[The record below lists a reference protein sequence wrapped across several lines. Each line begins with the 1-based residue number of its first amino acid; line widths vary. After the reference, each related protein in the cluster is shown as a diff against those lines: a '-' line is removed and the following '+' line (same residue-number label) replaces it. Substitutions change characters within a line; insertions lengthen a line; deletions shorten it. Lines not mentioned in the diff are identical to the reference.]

1 MLYTPMKILVPILL
15 FLVVGCGSKMKPIR
29 PKTQNVSSSV
39 YASGTIKSKSQ
50 YQALPLVAGIVQ
62 AIFVDDGDLV
72 KKGQL
77 LFKIDN
83 QAQLINEENAAL
95 SASYYDLGSNQDK
108 LQDARNSIQLARE
121 KLKTDSLLY
130 VRQLNLFNQ
139 NVISKVELEQKELAY
154 QSSQNALS
162 NALIR
167 YNDLNRQINFSAKQ
181 AKNNLALSSK
191 SASDFEIRSD
201 IDGRVYSVLIE
212 KGDLVGPQVPLAV
225 LGSADNF
232 ILEMQVDEYDIAKV
246 DLNMRVL
253 ITMDSYKGQVFEAKV
268 TKINP
273 LMNERSKTFKVEA
286 TFTKAPKR
294 VFPNTSFEANIVLE
308 SKKNV
313 LTIPRTYLLK
323 GDSVLLA
330 SGKKV
335 KVTVGLRDF
344 EFVEILSGIKP
355 EDEIMLEN
363 E

>member
-1 MLYTPMKILVPILL
+1 M
-15 FLVVGCGSKMKPIR
+15 
-29 PKTQNVSSSV
+29 
-39 YASGTIKSKSQ
+39 
-50 YQALPLVAGIVQ
+50 PLVAGIIQ
-62 AIFVDDGDLV
+62 TIFVDDGDLV

-83 QAQLINEENAAL
+83 KTQLINEENAAL
-95 SASYYDLGSNQDK
+95 SASYYDLSSNQDK
-108 LQDARNSIQLARE
+108 LEDARNSIQLARE

-167 YNDLNRQINFSAKQ
+167 YSDLKRQINFSAKQ

-201 IDGRVYSVLIE
+201 IDGRVYSVLVE

-225 LGSADNF
+225 LGSTDNF

-246 DLNMRVL
+246 NLNMRVL

-273 LMNERSKTFKVEA
+273 LMNERSKTFIVEA
-286 TFTKAPKR
+286 IFTKAPKR

-308 SKKNV
+308 SKKKV

-323 GDSVLLA
+323 GDSVLLTN
-330 SGKKV
+330 GKKV
-335 KVTVGLRDF
+335 KVNIGLRDF
-344 EFVEILSGIKP
+344 ELVEILSGLKQ
-355 EDEIMLEN
+355 EDEIMLET

>member
-1 MLYTPMKILVPILL
+1 MKILVPILL
-15 FLVVGCGSKMKPIR
+15 VLIVGGGCSSKSESIH
-29 PKTQNVSSSV
+29 PKVQNISSSV

-50 YQALPLVAGIVQ
+50 YQAVPLVSGIIQEV
-62 AIFVDDGDLV
+62 FVDDGDYV
-72 KKGQL
+72 RKGQL
-77 LFKIDN
+77 LIRIDN
-83 QAQLINEENAAL
+83 RAQLINEENAAL

-108 LQDARNSIQLARE
+108 LEDAQNAIRLARE
-121 KLKTDSLLY
+121 KLETDSLMY

-139 NVISKVELEQKELAY
+139 NVISQVELEQRELAY

-162 NALIR
+162 NAIIR
-167 YNDLNRQINFSAKQ
+167 YNDLKRQINFSAKQ

-201 IDGRVYSVLIE
+201 INGRVYSVLIE
-212 KGDLVGPQVPLAV
+212 KGDLVGPQIPLAV
-225 LGSADNF
+225 IGSADSF

-253 ITMDSYKGQVFEAKV
+253 VTMDSYKGQVFEARV
-268 TKINP
+268 NKINP

-286 TFTKAPKR
+286 IFTKAPKKI
-294 VFPNTSFEANIVLE
+294 FPNTSFEANIVLE
-308 SKKNV
+308 SKKEV

-330 SGKKV
+330 NGKKV
-335 KVTVGLRDF
+335 KVKIGLRDF
-344 EFVEILSGIKP
+344 EFVEILSGLRP
-355 EDEIMLEN
+355 EDEIMLET

>member
-1 MLYTPMKILVPILL
+1 MKILVPILL
-15 FLVVGCGSKMKPIR
+15 LLLVGCGSKTETVR
-29 PKTQNVSSSV
+29 PKTQNISSSV
-39 YASGTIKSKSQ
+39 YASGTVKSKSQ
-50 YQALPLVAGIVQ
+50 YQAVPIVAGIIQ
-62 AIFVDDGDLV
+62 DIFVDDGDLV

-83 QAQLINEENAAL
+83 QTQLINEENAAL

-167 YNDLNRQINFSAKQ
+167 YNDLKRQINFSAKQ

-191 SASDFEIRSD
+191 SVSDFEIRSD

-253 ITMDSYKGQVFEAKV
+253 ITMDSYKGQIFEAKV

>member
-1 MLYTPMKILVPILL
+1 MKRLIPILL
-15 FLVVGCGSKMKPIR
+15 LLVVGCNSKNEAIH
-29 PKTQNVSSSV
+29 PKVQNISSSV

-50 YQALPLVAGIVQ
+50 YQAVPLVAGIIQ
-62 AIFVDDGDLV
+62 KIFVDDGDYV

-83 QAQLINEENAAL
+83 QTQLINEENAAL
-95 SASYYDLGSNQDK
+95 SASYYDLSSNQDK
-108 LQDARNSIQLARE
+108 LEDARNAIQLARE
-121 KLKTDSLLY
+121 KLKTDSSLY

-154 QSSQNALS
+154 QSSQNGLS

-167 YNDLNRQINFSAKQ
+167 YNDLKRQINFSAKQ

-201 IDGRVYSVLIE
+201 IDGRVYSVLVE

-225 LGSADNF
+225 LGSADSF
-232 ILEMQVDEYDIAKV
+232 ILEMQVDEYDIAKI
-246 DLNMRVL
+246 DLTMRVL
-253 ITMDSYKGQVFEAKV
+253 VTMDSYKGQVFEAKV

-273 LMNERSKTFKVEA
+273 LMNERSKTFIVEA
-286 TFTKAPKR
+286 TFTKPPKR

-308 SKKNV
+308 SKKKV
-313 LTIPRTYLLK
+313 LTIPRSYLLK
-323 GDSVLLA
+323 GDSVQLGN
-330 SGKKV
+330 GKKM
-335 KVTVGLRDF
+335 KVSIGLGDF
-344 EFVEILSGIKP
+344 EFVEILSDLKP
-355 EDEIMLEN
+355 EDEIMLES

>member
-1 MLYTPMKILVPILL
+1 MKIFFPFLL
-15 FLVVGCGSKMKPIR
+15 FLLVACGSKTETIH
-29 PKTQNVSSSV
+29 PKTQDITSSV

-50 YQALPLVAGIVQ
+50 YKAIPLVSGIIQEVL
-62 AIFVDDGDLV
+62 VDDGDFV

-77 LFKIDN
+77 LFRIDN
-83 QAQLINEENAAL
+83 KAQLINEENAAL
-95 SASYYDLGSNQDK
+95 SASYYDLSSNQDK
-108 LQDARNSIQLARE
+108 LEDARNAIQLARE

-154 QSSQNALS
+154 QSSKNGLS

-167 YNDLNRQINFSAKQ
+167 YNDLKRQINFSAKQ

-201 IDGRVYSVLIE
+201 INGRVYSVLIE

-225 LGSADNF
+225 LGSADSF

-246 DLNMRVL
+246 NLNMRVL
-253 ITMDSYKGQVFEAKV
+253 VTMDSYKGQVFEAKV

-286 TFTKAPKR
+286 EFTEPPKR
-294 VFPNTSFEANIVLE
+294 IFPNTSFEANIVLE
-308 SKKNV
+308 SKKKV
-313 LTIPRTYLLK
+313 LTIPRSYLLK
-323 GDSVLLA
+323 GDSVLLK
-330 SGKKV
+330 SGTKV
-335 KVTVGLRDF
+335 KVRIGLRDF

-355 EDEIMLEN
+355 EDELMLET

>member
-1 MLYTPMKILVPILL
+1 MKRLIPILL
-15 FLVVGCGSKMKPIR
+15 LLVVGCNSKNEAIH
-29 PKTQNVSSSV
+29 PKVQNISSSV

-50 YQALPLVAGIVQ
+50 YQAVPLVAGIIQ
-62 AIFVDDGDLV
+62 KIFVDDGDYV

-83 QAQLINEENAAL
+83 QTQLINEENAAL
-95 SASYYDLGSNQDK
+95 SASYYDLSSNQDK
-108 LQDARNSIQLARE
+108 LEDARNAIQLARE
-121 KLKTDSLLY
+121 KLKTDSSLY

-154 QSSQNALS
+154 QSSQNGLS

-167 YNDLNRQINFSAKQ
+167 YNDLKRQINFSAKQ

-201 IDGRVYSVLIE
+201 IDGRVYSVLVE

-225 LGSADNF
+225 LGSADSF
-232 ILEMQVDEYDIAKV
+232 ILEMQVDEYDIAKI
-246 DLNMRVL
+246 DLTMRVL
-253 ITMDSYKGQVFEAKV
+253 VTMDSYKGQVFEAKV

-273 LMNERSKTFKVEA
+273 LMNERSKTFIVEA
-286 TFTKAPKR
+286 TFTKPPKR

-308 SKKNV
+308 SKKKV
-313 LTIPRTYLLK
+313 LTIPRSYLLK
-323 GDSVLLA
+323 GDSVQLGN
-330 SGKKV
+330 GKKM
-335 KVTVGLRDF
+335 KVSIGLGDF
-344 EFVEILSGIKP
+344 EFVEILSGLKP
-355 EDEIMLEN
+355 EDEIMLES

>member
-1 MLYTPMKILVPILL
+1 MLLILVG
-15 FLVVGCGSKMKPIR
+15 GCSSKSESIH
-29 PKTQNVSSSV
+29 PKVQNISSSV

-50 YQALPLVAGIVQ
+50 YQAVPLVSGIIREV
-62 AIFVDDGDLV
+62 FVDDGDYV

-77 LFKIDN
+77 LIKIDN
-83 QAQLINEENAAL
+83 KAQLINEENAAL

-108 LQDARNSIQLARE
+108 LEDARNAIRLARE
-121 KLKTDSLLY
+121 KLKTDSLMY

-139 NVISKVELEQKELAY
+139 NVISKVELEQRELAY

-162 NALIR
+162 NAIIR
-167 YNDLNRQINFSAKQ
+167 YNDLKRQINFSAKQ

-201 IDGRVYSVLIE
+201 INGRVYSVLIE

-225 LGSADNF
+225 IGSADSF
-232 ILEMQVDEYDIAKV
+232 VLEMQVDEYDIAKV

-253 ITMDSYKGQVFEAKV
+253 VTMDSYKGQVFEARV
-268 TKINP
+268 NKINP

-286 TFTKAPKR
+286 VFTKAPKKI
-294 VFPNTSFEANIVLE
+294 FPNTSFEANIVLE
-308 SKKNV
+308 SKKEV

-330 SGKKV
+330 NGKKV
-335 KVTVGLRDF
+335 KVKIGLRDF
-344 EFVEILSGIKP
+344 EFVEILSGLRP
-355 EDEIMLEN
+355 EDEIMLET

>member
-1 MLYTPMKILVPILL
+1 MKIFVPVLLLILVG
-15 FLVVGCGSKMKPIR
+15 GCSSKSESIH
-29 PKTQNVSSSV
+29 PKVQNISSSV

-50 YQALPLVAGIVQ
+50 YQAVPLVSGIIQEV
-62 AIFVDDGDLV
+62 FVDDGDYV

-77 LFKIDN
+77 LIKIDN
-83 QAQLINEENAAL
+83 RAQLINEENAAL

-108 LQDARNSIQLARE
+108 LEDARNAIRLARE
-121 KLKTDSLLY
+121 KLKTDSLMY

-139 NVISKVELEQKELAY
+139 NVISKVELEQRELAY

-162 NALIR
+162 NAIIR
-167 YNDLNRQINFSAKQ
+167 YNDLKRQINFSAKQ

-201 IDGRVYSVLIE
+201 INGRVYSVLIE
-212 KGDLVGPQVPLAV
+212 KGDLVGPQIPLAV
-225 LGSADNF
+225 IGSADSF

-253 ITMDSYKGQVFEAKV
+253 VTMDSYKGQVFEARV
-268 TKINP
+268 NKINP

-286 TFTKAPKR
+286 VFTKAPKKI
-294 VFPNTSFEANIVLE
+294 FPNTSFEANIVLE
-308 SKKNV
+308 SKKEV

-330 SGKKV
+330 NGKKV
-335 KVTVGLRDF
+335 KVKIGLRDF
-344 EFVEILSGIKP
+344 EFVEILSGLRP
-355 EDEIMLEN
+355 EDKIMLET

>member
-1 MLYTPMKILVPILL
+1 MLLI
-15 FLVVGCGSKMKPIR
+15 VVGGCSSKSESIH
-29 PKTQNVSSSV
+29 PKVQNISSSV

-50 YQALPLVAGIVQ
+50 YQAVPLVSGIIQEV
-62 AIFVDDGDLV
+62 FVDDGDYV

-77 LFKIDN
+77 LIKIDN
-83 QAQLINEENAAL
+83 KAQLINEENAAL

-108 LQDARNSIQLARE
+108 LEDARNAIRLARE
-121 KLKTDSLLY
+121 KLKTDSLMY

-139 NVISKVELEQKELAY
+139 NVISKVELEQRELAY

-162 NALIR
+162 NAIIR
-167 YNDLNRQINFSAKQ
+167 YNDLKRQINFSAKQ

-201 IDGRVYSVLIE
+201 INGRVYSVLIE

-225 LGSADNF
+225 IGSADSF
-232 ILEMQVDEYDIAKV
+232 VLEMQVDEYDIAKV

-253 ITMDSYKGQVFEAKV
+253 VTMDSYKGQVFEARV
-268 TKINP
+268 NKINP

-286 TFTKAPKR
+286 VFTKAPKKI
-294 VFPNTSFEANIVLE
+294 FPNTSFEANIVLE
-308 SKKNV
+308 SKKEV

-330 SGKKV
+330 NGKKV
-335 KVTVGLRDF
+335 KVKIGLRDF
-344 EFVEILSGIKP
+344 EFVEILSGLRP
-355 EDEIMLEN
+355 EDEIMLET

>member
-1 MLYTPMKILVPILL
+1 MMKAYVPILL
-15 FLVVGCGSKMKPIR
+15 LFATACGSKNESIH
-29 PKTQNVSSSV
+29 PKIQNISSSI
-39 YASGTIKSKSQ
+39 YASGTIRSKNQ
-50 YQALPLVAGIVQ
+50 YQVVPLVSGIILEV
-62 AIFVDDGDLV
+62 FVDDGDYV

-83 QAQLINEENAAL
+83 KAQLINEENAAL

-108 LQDARNSIQLARE
+108 LEDARNAIQLAKE
-121 KLKTDSLLY
+121 KLKNDSLMY

-139 NVISKVELEQKELAY
+139 NVISKVELEQRELAY
-154 QSSQNALS
+154 ESSQNAFS
-162 NALIR
+162 NAIIR
-167 YNDLNRQINFSAKQ
+167 YNDLKRQINFSAKQ
-181 AKNNLALSSK
+181 AKNNLDLSSK

-201 IDGRVYSVLIE
+201 INGRVYSVLIE
-212 KGDLVGPQVPLAV
+212 KGDLVGPQIPLAV
-225 LGSADNF
+225 LGSADSF

-253 ITMDSYKGQVFEAKV
+253 VTMDSYKGQVFEAKV

-286 TFTKAPKR
+286 TFTKPPKR
-294 VFPNTSFEANIVLE
+294 IFPNTSFEANIVLE
-308 SKKNV
+308 SKKKV

-330 SGKKV
+330 NGNKV
-335 KVTVGLRDF
+335 KIKIGLRDF
-344 EFVEILSGIKP
+344 EFVEVLSGLKP
-355 EDEIMLEN
+355 EDEIMLET

>member
-1 MLYTPMKILVPILL
+1 MKIFVPILL
-15 FLVVGCGSKMKPIR
+15 LIIVEGCSSKSESIH
-29 PKTQNVSSSV
+29 PKVQNISSSV

-50 YQALPLVAGIVQ
+50 YQAVPLVSGIIQEV
-62 AIFVDDGDLV
+62 FVDDGDYV

-77 LFKIDN
+77 LIKIDN
-83 QAQLINEENAAL
+83 RAQLINEENAAL

-108 LQDARNSIQLARE
+108 LEDARNAIRLARE
-121 KLKTDSLLY
+121 KLKTDSLMY

-139 NVISKVELEQKELAY
+139 NVISKVELEQRELAY

-162 NALIR
+162 NAIIR
-167 YNDLNRQINFSAKQ
+167 YNDLKRQINFSAKQ

-191 SASDFEIRSD
+191 SVSDFEIRSD
-201 IDGRVYSVLIE
+201 INGRVYSVLIE
-212 KGDLVGPQVPLAV
+212 KGDLVGPQIPLAV
-225 LGSADNF
+225 IGSADSF

-253 ITMDSYKGQVFEAKV
+253 VTMDSYKGQVFEARV
-268 TKINP
+268 NKINP

-286 TFTKAPKR
+286 IFTKAPKKI
-294 VFPNTSFEANIVLE
+294 FPNTSFEANIVLE
-308 SKKNV
+308 SKKEV

-330 SGKKV
+330 NGKKV
-335 KVTVGLRDF
+335 KVKIGLRDF
-344 EFVEILSGIKP
+344 EFVEILSGLRS
-355 EDEIMLEN
+355 EDKIMLET

>member
-1 MLYTPMKILVPILL
+1 MKIFFPFLL
-15 FLVVGCGSKMKPIR
+15 FLLVECGSKTETIH
-29 PKTQNVSSSV
+29 PKTQDITSSV

-50 YQALPLVAGIVQ
+50 YKAIPLVSGIIQEVL
-62 AIFVDDGDLV
+62 VDDGDFV

-77 LFKIDN
+77 LFRIDN
-83 QAQLINEENAAL
+83 KAQLINEENAAL
-95 SASYYDLGSNQDK
+95 SASYYDLSSNQDK
-108 LQDARNSIQLARE
+108 LEDARNAIQLARE

-154 QSSQNALS
+154 QSSKNGLS

-167 YNDLNRQINFSAKQ
+167 YNDLKRQINFSAKQ

-201 IDGRVYSVLIE
+201 INGRVYSVLIE

-225 LGSADNF
+225 LGSADSF

-246 DLNMRVL
+246 NLNMRVL
-253 ITMDSYKGQVFEAKV
+253 VTMDSYKGQVFEAKV

-286 TFTKAPKR
+286 EFTEPPKR
-294 VFPNTSFEANIVLE
+294 IFPNTSFEANIVLE
-308 SKKNV
+308 SKKKV
-313 LTIPRTYLLK
+313 LTIPRSYLLK
-323 GDSVLLA
+323 GDSVLLK
-330 SGKKV
+330 SGTKV
-335 KVTVGLRDF
+335 KVRIGLRDF

-355 EDEIMLEN
+355 EDELMLET

>member
-1 MLYTPMKILVPILL
+1 LVSGI
-15 FLVVGCGSKMKPIR
+15 IR
-29 PKTQNVSSSV
+29 EV
-39 YASGTIKSKSQ
+39 
-50 YQALPLVAGIVQ
+50 L
-62 AIFVDDGDLV
+62 VDDGDFV

-77 LFKIDN
+77 LFRIDN
-83 QAQLINEENAAL
+83 KAQLINEENAAL
-95 SASYYDLGSNQDK
+95 SASYYDLSSNQDK
-108 LQDARNSIQLARE
+108 LEDARNAIQLARE

-154 QSSQNALS
+154 KSSKNGLS
-162 NALIR
+162 NAFIR
-167 YNDLNRQINFSAKQ
+167 YNDLKRQINFSAKQ
-181 AKNNLALSSK
+181 AQNNLALSSK
-191 SASDFEIRSD
+191 STSDFEIRSD

-225 LGSADNF
+225 LGSGDSF

-246 DLNMRVL
+246 NLNMRVL
-253 ITMDSYKGQVFEAKV
+253 VTMDSYKGQVFEAKV

-286 TFTKAPKR
+286 EFTEAPKR
-294 VFPNTSFEANIVLE
+294 IFPNTSFEANIVLE
-308 SKKNV
+308 SKKKV

-330 SGKKV
+330 NGTKRKV
-335 KVTVGLRDF
+335 KIGLRDF
-344 EFVEILSGIKP
+344 EFVEILSGLKP
-355 EDEIMLEN
+355 EDELVLET

>member
-1 MLYTPMKILVPILL
+1 MKIFVPILL
-15 FLVVGCGSKMKPIR
+15 LILVGGCSSKSESIH
-29 PKTQNVSSSV
+29 PKVQDISSSV

-50 YQALPLVAGIVQ
+50 YQAVPLVSGIIQEV
-62 AIFVDDGDLV
+62 FVDDGDYV

-77 LFKIDN
+77 LVKIDN
-83 QAQLINEENAAL
+83 RAQLINEENAAL

-108 LQDARNSIQLARE
+108 LEDAQNAIRLARE
-121 KLKTDSLLY
+121 KLKTDSLMY

-139 NVISKVELEQKELAY
+139 NVISKVELEQRELAY

-162 NALIR
+162 NAIIR
-167 YNDLNRQINFSAKQ
+167 YNDLKRQINFSAKQ

-201 IDGRVYSVLIE
+201 INGRVYSVLIE

-225 LGSADNF
+225 IGSADSF
-232 ILEMQVDEYDIAKV
+232 VLEMQVDEYDIAKV

-253 ITMDSYKGQVFEAKV
+253 VTMDSYKGQVFEARV
-268 TKINP
+268 NKINP

-286 TFTKAPKR
+286 VFTRAPKKI
-294 VFPNTSFEANIVLE
+294 FPNTSFEANIVLE
-308 SKKNV
+308 SKKEV

-330 SGKKV
+330 NGKKV
-335 KVTVGLRDF
+335 KVKIGLRDF
-344 EFVEILSGIKP
+344 EFVEILSGLRP
-355 EDEIMLEN
+355 DDEIMLET

>member
-1 MLYTPMKILVPILL
+1 MKIFVPILL
-15 FLVVGCGSKMKPIR
+15 LLIVSCGSKVETIH
-29 PKTQNVSSSV
+29 PKTQNISSSV

-50 YQALPLVAGIVQ
+50 YQAVPLVSGIIQ
-62 AIFVDDGDLV
+62 AILVDDGDLV

-83 QAQLINEENAAL
+83 KTQLINEENAAL
-95 SASYYDLGSNQDK
+95 SASYYDLSSNQDK
-108 LQDARNSIQLARE
+108 LEDARNSIQLARE

-167 YNDLNRQINFSAKQ
+167 YSDLKRQINFSAKQ

-201 IDGRVYSVLIE
+201 INGRVYSVLVE
-212 KGDLVGPQVPLAV
+212 KGDLVGPQIPLAV
-225 LGSADNF
+225 LGSADSF

-253 ITMDSYKGQVFEAKV
+253 VTMDSYKGQVFEAKV
-268 TKINP
+268 SKINP

-286 TFTKAPKR
+286 MFTKPPKR

-308 SKKNV
+308 SKKKV
-313 LTIPRTYLLK
+313 LTIPRNYLLK
-323 GDSVLLA
+323 GDSVVLA
-330 SGKKV
+330 NGKKV

-344 EFVEILSGIKP
+344 EFVEILSGLKP

>member
-1 MLYTPMKILVPILL
+1 MKTFVPILL
-15 FLVVGCGSKMKPIR
+15 LLLIGCGSKTETIH
-29 PKTQNVSSSV
+29 PKTQNISSSV
-39 YASGTIKSKSQ
+39 YASGTIKSRSQ
-50 YQALPLVAGIVQ
+50 YQAVPLVAGIIQ
-62 AIFVDDGDLV
+62 DIFVDDGDLV

-83 QAQLINEENAAL
+83 KAQLINEENAAL

-108 LQDARNSIQLARE
+108 LEDARNSIQLARE

-139 NVISKVELEQKELAY
+139 NVISKVELEQRELAY
-154 QSSQNALS
+154 QSSQNGLS

-167 YNDLNRQINFSAKQ
+167 YNDLKRQINFSAKQ

-201 IDGRVYSVLIE
+201 IDGKVYSVLIE

-225 LGSADNF
+225 LGSADDF
-232 ILEMQVDEYDIAKV
+232 VLEMQVDEYDIAKV
-246 DLNMRVL
+246 NLNMRVL
-253 ITMDSYKGQVFEAKV
+253 ITMDSYKGEVFEAKV

-286 TFTKAPKR
+286 TFTKPPQR

-308 SKKNV
+308 SKKKV

-330 SGKKV
+330 NGKKV
-335 KVTVGLRDF
+335 KVKVGLRDF

-355 EDEIMLEN
+355 GDELMLEN